1 MIITAAR
8 IELYLDRLALVA
20 THCTPEQNRKLLLI
34 VRRLERELE
43 QLRTEDDELAALAA
57 RLQRPG
63 ALERLAQAQAAP

>member
-1 MIITAAR
+1 MTITAAR

-43 QLRTEDDELAALAA
+43 QLRTEDDEIAALKA

-63 ALERLAQAQAAP
+63 AMQRLEAAGAV